1 MTLFDMLAEEPEQ
14 PTGEEDDARLVAVAT
29 LGRALLNVTLIQ
41 VLGYMMKKYKLLP
54 ETALPGAGAF
64 IGLVSLPCIYFRAVA
79 TLDFATVKLEVLI
92 SLVVGKLLLM
102 ALSTKLGGMTRLKE
116 AGAGDG
122 EMRGGVFALLTTNSD
137 DLGLGLPV
145 MGALF
150 PASIVKMCFVLNAT
164 QAMVFNPQIFMLFGI
179 GAAKRDAERAGAE
192 PAPMRAL
199 VLSVLRGQCK
209 NFLNI
214 AVVSGLVWNVALG
227 RGRGCALP
235 FFVEN
240 LLVVLGAAFG
250 PVVLFLGGAANVGAF
265 TQLLA
270 LRSVVMPLLTVL
282 LKVLVLPTF
291 VTALTGWLGAP
302 RETVDFA
309 FAFSTLPSAAS
320 TLVFAAPYKPSA
332 DMASLM
338 SASLLL
344 HKVVGFPV
352 LFLAAA
358 TFTTSDAHEVVAV
371 EAAVAFDTQALCVG
385 LVGVLLLSRTW
396 YSGWNVAPL
405 RPLYGLLVLTAGYYA
420 ASIAGGVLLGTNDI
434 GDDDPPPP
442 GWAPPALLFAVT
454 SFFRWASD
462 ATVVVCACVTVLETR
477 ARLRQAHNVKTAEAS
492 AGQGQG
498 QHPGK
503 RAAELAAP
511 LMGAVGVKRAPIRA
525 GGALEMGIS
534 ALVGVAM
541 TAPWL
546 LLGQY
551 PPQTELDTLLPLWV
565 PYAYGYDMSQPLVYA
580 VAYALG
586 AATLLVCA
594 GVIISADA
602 HATELIGGRRSIRL
616 LRLRRTHSF
625 LVRFEAFLFVTATRM
640 ALSAAICAGLCVKGK
655 EGGGAELTGSLAI
668 MLLVSSLLANS
679 SGLVLFFL
687 FGMSEGIFRAP
698 AAALQA
704 LVRRAAAADGW
715 EGAAAVDAKD
725 AAEKAG
731 AGSGYDDAPTA
742 RALQKE
748 EASAT
753 IGAAYR
759 RRASLKAAAASPK
772 GPGFA
777 SPFNTNFASP
787 FKFGTPSKA

>member
-1 MTLFDMLAEEPEQ
+1 MSSLFMTAAEEPA
-14 PTGEEDDARLVAVAT
+14 GEDEDDARLIAVAT

-41 VLGYMMKKYKLLP
+41 VLGYMMKKYKLVP

-102 ALSTKLGGMTRLKE
+102 ALSAKLGAMTRLKE

-164 QAMVFNPQIFMLFGI
+164 QAMLFNPQIFMLFGI

-192 PAPMRAL
+192 PAPTGAL

-214 AVVSGLVWNVALG
+214 AVVSGLVWNIALG
-227 RGRGCALP
+227 RGRGCPLP
-235 FFVEN
+235 FFLES
-240 LLVVLGAAFG
+240 LTTVLGAAFG

-265 TQLLA
+265 AQLLA

-320 TLVFAAPYKPSA
+320 TLVFAAPYKPSD

-358 TFTTSDAHEVVAV
+358 TFTTSDPHEVVAV
-371 EAAVAFDTQALCVG
+371 EGAIAFDTQALCVG
-385 LVGVLLLSRTW
+385 LVGVLLLSRVW

-405 RPLYGLLVLTAGYYA
+405 RPLYGLLVLTCGYYV
-420 ASIAGGVLLGTNDI
+420 ASIVGGVLLGTNDI
-434 GDDDPPPP
+434 DDDDEPPPA
-442 GWAPPALLFAVT
+442 WAPPALLFAVT
-454 SFFRWASD
+454 SFFRWSSD

-477 ARLRQAHNVKTAEAS
+477 ARLRQARNAKSAEQ
-492 AGQGQG
+492 AG
-498 QHPGK
+498 GK

-511 LMGAVGVKRAPIRA
+511 LLPQVKPSPITA
-525 GGALEMGIS
+525 GGKLEMLITS
-534 ALVGVAM
+534 LVGLLLTV
-541 TAPWL
+541 PWL
-546 LLGQY
+546 LFEEY
-551 PPQTELDTLLPLWV
+551 PPQHILDHLLPLWI
-565 PYAYGYDMSQPLVYA
+565 PYAYDSISQPLVYA
-580 VAYALG
+580 IAYALG
-586 AATLLVCA
+586 TATLLVCA

-602 HATELIGGRRSIRL
+602 HATELIGGRHSIRL

-625 LVRFEAFLFVTATRM
+625 LVRFEAFLFLTATRF

-655 EGGGAELTGSLAI
+655 EDEDGGGAELTGSLAI

-679 SGLVLFFL
+679 SGLVLFSL
-687 FGMSEGIFRAP
+687 FGMSEGIFSAP
-698 AAALQA
+698 AAWVQA
-704 LVRRAAAADGW
+704 LVRRAVISDGW
-715 EGAAAVDAKD
+715 HGTTAVDAKD
-725 AAEKAG
+725 AAEQASG
-731 AGSGYDDAPTA
+731 GSGYDDAPTA
-742 RALQKE
+742 RAMQNE

-759 RRASLKAAAASPK
+759 LYRRNSQKAGAKKRNSTVAGLKGLFES
-772 GPGFA
+772 
-777 SPFNTNFASP
+777 
-787 FKFGTPSKA
+787 PSKA